1 MRKIMLKKIII
12 ILVLISI
19 PVSVFSQQGADTEKT
34 DKKDEHPVLAVFTDV
49 FDIKHLS
56 FIKKVDPKGRGEL
69 ILVEFQ
75 LLNNTDLTRDL
86 YIFVVATNEEINW
99 KKTTL
104 TDRRI
109 LPQGSRINYFASY
122 PDSNDNFKYQDQDGK
137 EYMDKYPKDYKAGIN
152 PYTGK
157 PYSLDTDII
166 VRTEILCRY
175 RKRYQYFNYVTLM
188 IYDDE
193 GKLLFRQVHRID
205 WTRK

>member
-1 MRKIMLKKIII
+1 MFKKIVI
-12 ILVLISI
+12 ILALISI
-19 PVSVFSQQGADTEKT
+19 SITLYSQQDANTVKT
-34 DKKDEHPVLAVFTDV
+34 DGKNEKDEKPVLSVFTDV

-86 YIFVVATNEEINW
+86 YIFVVATHEDTNW
-99 KKTTL
+99 KRTIL
-104 TDRRI
+104 TNKKI

-122 PDSNDNFKYQDQDGK
+122 PENDDNFKYQDEDGK
-137 EYMDKYPKDYKAGIN
+137 EYLDKYPKDYKAGIN
-152 PYTGK
+152 PFTDK
-157 PYSLDTDII
+157 AYSLDTDLI
-166 VRTEILCRY
+166 VRTQVLCRY
-175 RKRYQYFNYVTLM
+175 RKKYRYFNNVTLI

-193 GKLLFRQVHRID
+193 GKLLYRVVHRID